1 MRYLVCASCD
11 PSGNFDMVYLKKT
24 LKNSKG
30 GLCFND
36 PFSLF
41 LDQNIQWYIYLE
53 SARVALQNGV

>member
-11 PSGNFDMVYLKKT
+11 PSRKFDLVYLKKA
-24 LKNSKG
+24 LKNPIG

-36 PFSLF
+36 PFSRF